1 MRGGFERSMPIEL
14 RYEGGFADRGKA
26 DRGGRTLEGVT
37 WRVYDGYRD
46 RKGLPRRQ
54 LTAEMRYAPDWIAER
69 NEIYR
74 FQYWNAVRGDEL
86 PAGVDIFM
94 FDSGILSGPYQATLW
109 LQRSLA
115 AAGLY
120 HDVVD
125 GHIGEGTLAA
135 LQNHPDHDA
144 LIADMASRRLGMM
157 QSLDTWQANKGG
169 WTARVANVKAIG
181 QAWATNDH
189 AAAPAPIDA
198 REGGHDKAYA
208 SDVAQPA
215 VDAGDAVKGGIGSGT
230 IGAVLNQAKD
240 GLAPVAYSSDWVMHV
255 FTALTVLT
263 VVISIAALGYSWW
276 SSRKAKIARRAIDGE
291 IMAAVPDTYA
301 PQGQPA

>member
-1 MRGGFERSMPIEL
+1 MPIEL

-54 LTAEMRYAPDWIAER
+54 LTPQMRNTPEWIAER

-86 PAGVDIFM
+86 PSGVDLFM

-115 AAGLY
+115 AAGVY

-135 LQNHPDHDA
+135 LEAHPDHRA

-157 QSLDTWQANKGG
+157 QTLDTWSANKGG
-169 WTARVANVKAIG
+169 WTARVANVKGIG
-181 QAWATNDH
+181 QAWAANDH
-189 AAAPAPIDA
+189 AAAPEPVDA
-198 REGGHDKAYA
+198 HEDGHDKAYA

-215 VDAGDAVKGGIGSGT
+215 IDAGDAVKGGLGSGGVSLA
-230 IGAVLNQAKD
+230 IDAAKNQIEP
-240 GLAPVAYSSDWVMHV
+240 LAYSSDWLMRV
-255 FTALTVLT
+255 FTILTIAS
-263 VVISIAALGYSWW
+263 VVIGMGALAYSLWAN
-276 SSRKAKIARRAIDGE
+276 RKSKKARRALDGE
-291 IMAAVPDTYA
+291 IMATVPDTYM
-301 PQGQPA
+301 PEGQPA